1 MLFNSVEYAVFLPL
15 VFLSY
20 WFILGKKLSLQNLF
34 VLLASYLF
42 YGWMQ
47 WKLLALLFITTLV
60 DYFVGLGLGRTSKNA
75 KRKALIITS
84 ITANLSLLGFFKYY
98 NFFIDSFIVG
108 LSWLGIK
115 ADFYTLSIILPAGI
129 SFYTFQTMSYTIDVY
144 RRKLEPTKDFIAFAA
159 FVSFFPQLVA
169 GPIERAEHL
178 LPQFLNKRRFDRAK
192 ATDGLKQMLWGFL
205 KKIVIA
211 DNCGKVVD
219 LIYGNSHD
227 YTGPAL
233 LLAGVFFT
241 IQVYCDFS
249 AYSDIA
255 IGSGRLFGFDLMQ
268 NFAFPYFSRNIGEFW
283 RRWHISLYTWFRDY
297 VYFPLGGSR
306 GSKGQK
312 IRNVF
317 IIFLLS
323 GFWHGASWNFI
334 IWGLLNALYLLPS
347 LLIPGQKN
355 YKDTVAPDGN
365 IPSITEIYQ
374 MGRTMVLVLFSMMV
388 FRSKNFHEAV
398 YIVSHS
404 LSGLF
409 NINAYKQA
417 VRVVQEAGL
426 VLILVV
432 VGVFVIEWF
441 GRRGRYAIEKMP
453 ATFSP
458 VVRYAIYYSIILI
471 IILLGNFGQNRFI
484 YFQF

>member
-75 KRKALIITS
+75 ERKALIIIS

-192 ATDGLKQMLWGFL
+192 ATDGLKQMLWGFF

-219 LIYGNSHD
+219 LIYGNAHD

-458 VVRYAIYYSIILI
+458 VVRYAIYYGIILI

>member
-1 MLFNSVEYAVFLPL
+1 MLFNSVEYAIFLPL
-15 VFLSY
+15 VFIFY
-20 WFILGKKLSLQNLF
+20 WFILEPKLPLQNLF

-42 YGWMQ
+42 YGWLQ
-47 WKLLALLFITTLV
+47 WKLLSLLFITTVV
-60 DYFVGLGLGRTSKNA
+60 DYFVALALNRTTQNSR
-75 KRKALIITS
+75 RKALIIVS

-98 NFFIDSFIVG
+98 NFFIENFITG

-115 ADFYTLSIILPAGI
+115 ADFFTLSIILPAGI

-144 RRKLEPTKDFIAFAA
+144 RRKLTPTKDFIAFAA

-178 LPQFLNKRRFDRAK
+178 LPQFLKKRRFDQAK
-192 ATDGLKQMLWGFL
+192 AVDGLKQMLWGFF

-211 DNCGKVVD
+211 DNCGRVVD
-219 LIYGNSHD
+219 LIYANSHD
-227 YTGPAL
+227 YTGSAL
-233 LLAGVFFT
+233 LLAGIFFT

-255 IGSGRLFGFDLMQ
+255 IGSGRLFGFELMQ

-283 RRWHISLYTWFRDY
+283 RRWHISLYSWFRDY
-297 VYFPLGGSR
+297 VYIPLGGGQ

-334 IWGLLNALYLLPS
+334 LWGLLNALYLLPS
-347 LLIPGQKN
+347 LLSSRHIN
-355 YKDTVAPDGN
+355 YKDTVAPN
-365 IPSITEIYQ
+365 SNTPSITEVFQ
-374 MGRTMVLVLFSMMV
+374 MGRTFLLILLSMMV
-388 FRSKNFHEAV
+388 FRAKNFHEAV
-398 YIVSHS
+398 YMVTHS
-404 LSGLF
+404 VSGLF
-409 NINAYKQA
+409 NIGAYRQTIKII
-417 VRVVQEAGL
+417 QETGYVFIAL
-426 VLILVV
+426 VI
-432 VGVFVIEWF
+432 GVFVVEWF
-441 GRRGRYAIEKMP
+441 GRRQRYALEKMP
-453 ATFSP
+453 AALSP
-458 VVRYAIYYSIILI
+458 FAKYAFYYSIILI
-471 IILLGNFGQNRFI
+471 IILLGNFGENKFI